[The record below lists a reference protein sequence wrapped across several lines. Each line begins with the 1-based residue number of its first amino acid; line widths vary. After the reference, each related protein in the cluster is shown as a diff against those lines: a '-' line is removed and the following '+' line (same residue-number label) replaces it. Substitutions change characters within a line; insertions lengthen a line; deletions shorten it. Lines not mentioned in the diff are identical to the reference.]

1 MTENEEKALASSI
14 KSALESL
21 VCLHE
26 FPNYQIDVFIMV
38 LEDDGSV
45 LSTAIMAAGMAFVD
59 ASIPC
64 FDVITSSTAAF
75 INNQM
80 VIDPTFE
87 EESIANSTNPPENHG
102 TITVS
107 SLNSMDQIS
116 QVIFN
121 GFIEPQLLKNAKKQL
136 LEINKINES
145 YLKKVISL
153 KIIKENRET

>member
-1 MTENEEKALASSI
+1 MATSI
-14 KSALESL
+14 KTALESL

-45 LSTAIMAAGMAFVD
+45 LSTAVMAAGMAFVD
-59 ASIPC
+59 ASIPS
-64 FDVITSSTAAF
+64 FDVITSSTIAF
-75 INNQM
+75 IDGKM
-80 VIDPTFE
+80 IVDPTSE
-87 EESIANSTNPPENHG
+87 EEEIAGSTSPANHG
-102 TITVS
+102 TITIS

-121 GFIEPQLLKNAKKQL
+121 GFINPQLLKDAKKQL
-136 LEINKINES
+136 LEVNKSHES